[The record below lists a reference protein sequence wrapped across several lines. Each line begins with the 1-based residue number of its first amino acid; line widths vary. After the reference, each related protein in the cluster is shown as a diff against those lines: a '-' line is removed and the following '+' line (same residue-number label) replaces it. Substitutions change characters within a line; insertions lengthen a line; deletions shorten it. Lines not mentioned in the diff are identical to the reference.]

1 MAYPQLQRGLKHRH
15 LSLIAL
21 GGIIGSSYFLGTGY
35 IVQQIGPGAFLAYI
49 LGGIIS
55 YLMLA
60 CLSELAVS
68 SPSQGSFVNSAAK
81 HISPHWACGVG
92 WSYWF
97 SWVIFIPSECMAG
110 GLIMQYFV
118 PSVPVYIWSILFGLV
133 ITFFNLIPVKAF
145 GELEFW
151 LSLIK
156 IGILILFCVLALGI
170 FFGYFGTSKSFIGAK
185 YLLDNGGLLPNG
197 LMIFFV
203 NMVILLCNFQG
214 SEIIGLT
221 ASETTNPKKAVPAA
235 LEKVA
240 FRIIGL
246 YIIPTFLLVL
256 IIPWQESSLNG
267 SIFAFALEKYG
278 LSHVAHTFSFLI
290 IAGAISSANSGLYA
304 TIRTLLA
311 LCQNRMGPKVLTKIT
326 HQGIPIRAT
335 WVTLIAIWIL
345 LLVSCF
351 FPSHNFY
358 TILLATSGFTGTIC
372 WISICWAQLRFRK
385 HYKEIGVKLTYKVPW
400 FPYLTLLAIWLQI
413 GTLLIVLIYP
423 DTRASFYVGVPVL
436 LLPILWHKYLRKKRT

>member
-35 IVQQIGPGAFLAYI
+35 IVQQIGPSAFLAYI

-81 HISPHWACGVG
+81 YISPSWACGVG
-92 WSYWF
+92 WAYWF
-97 SWVIFIPSECMAG
+97 SWVVFIPSECIAG

-118 PSVPVYIWSILFGLV
+118 PLVPTYIWSVLFGLI
-133 ITFFNLIPVKAF
+133 ITFSNLVSVSAF

-156 IGILILFCVLALGI
+156 IGILILFSVLAFCIFLGYI
-170 FFGYFGTSKSFIGAK
+170 GSSPSFIGTK

-197 LMIFFV
+197 LLIFFV
-203 NMVILLCNFQG
+203 NMVILLSNFQG

-221 ASETTNPKKAVPAA
+221 ALETKNPKKAIPAT

-240 FRIIGL
+240 IRIIGL
-246 YIIPTFLLVL
+246 YVIPTFLLVL
-256 IIPWQESSLNG
+256 IVPWQEATLNG
-267 SIFAFALEKYG
+267 SIFAYALEKYG
-278 LSHVAHTFSFLI
+278 LVHVAHIFSFLI
-290 IAGAISSANSGLYA
+290 IAGAISCANSGLYA
-304 TIRTLLA
+304 TIRTLFA
-311 LCQNRMGPKVLTKIT
+311 LCQNRMGPKALTKISK
-326 HQGIPIRAT
+326 HGIPIHAT
-335 WVTLIAIWIL
+335 AVTLVAIWIL
-345 LLVSCF
+345 LLSSYF
-351 FPSHNFY
+351 FSSHKLY

-385 HYKEIGVKLTYKVPW
+385 HYKEVGVKLTYRVPW
-400 FPYLTLLAIWLQI
+400 YPYLTLLAIWLQI
-413 GTLLIVLIYP
+413 GTLLVVLIYP
-423 DTRASFYVGVPVL
+423 DTRASFYFGIPVL
-436 LLPILWHKYLRKKRT
+436 VIPILWHKFFRKKAK